1 MKHAGPDAL
10 DRLEPLLA
18 QIRQRDG
25 LKEKSRG
32 TFYRGS
38 RAFLH
43 FHEHGEE
50 FFADMR
56 LADDF
61 ERFPATTASERR
73 ALLARIDA
81 ALCDGSGRRPR

>member
-1 MKHAGPDAL
+1 MRHARAEDL
-10 DRLEPLLA
+10 DRLEPLLLRLRA
-18 QIRQRDG
+18 QGG

-43 FHEHGEE
+43 FHEHDGG
-50 FFADMR
+50 FFADLR

-61 ERFPATTASERR
+61 ERFAVTTATERR
-73 ALLARIDA
+73 AFLAMVA
-81 ALCDGSGRRPR
+81 KVLAK

>member
-1 MKHAGPDAL
+1 MKHAGSDAL

-18 QIRQRDG
+18 QIRQRGG

-56 LADDF
+56 QAEDF
-61 ERFPATTASERR
+61 ERFPATRASERR
-73 ALLARIDA
+73 TLLARIDA
-81 ALCDGSGRRPR
+81 ALSDGSGRRPR

>member
-1 MKHAGPDAL
+1 MKHAGAAAL
-10 DRLEPLLA
+10 DRLEPFLSELRA
-18 QIRQRDG
+18 LSG

-50 FFADMR
+50 FYADVR

-61 ERFPATTASERR
+61 ERFPASTTRERASLLKAMKN
-73 ALLARIDA
+73 ALK
-81 ALCDGSGRRPR
+81 S